1 MKKGLLCAVFF
12 LVAAAFACLG
22 MFHLERA
29 ASCLPEGIIIC
40 RPKWSGAAADGRR
53 CVGFPLDRQL
63 CERGRMGHFPAVL
76 LPGDHC
82 RRSGAACDFTSWAWR
97 WRTSPF
103 HQRYC
108 HYAPPAEN
116 CLLAGVDSLFTGH
129 CLLRYGEDLSPP
141 VEDLHRN
148 QESCRSLIPVRCVSG
163 IVRGVCYRLAVTANT
178 RYLPANRAFL

>member
-1 MKKGLLCAVFF
+1 MKKWLLCAVFF

-29 ASCLPEGIIIC
+29 AFCLPEGIIYADPNGVVQQPMEEDALDFPWIASYV
-40 RPKWSGAAADGRR
+40 KEGEWDAA
-53 CVGFPLDRQL
+53 LDVSSQVTTAEEAEQL
-63 CERGRMGHFPAVL
+63 V
-76 LPGDHC
+76 
-82 RRSGAACDFTSWAWR
+82 DFTSWAWH
-97 WRTSPF
+97 WRTSSF

-163 IVRGVCYRLAVTANT
+163 IVRGVCYRMAVTANT